1 MLLWELVYI
10 CLTERS
16 YRSIQRKSEN
26 VRSPCSFARKWWCI
40 TMVSSCHDEK
50 AVFLNLRSLIKCAV
64 IRSED
69 VPSNS
74 TKWSQ
79 GKSDVL
85 RIVRNDW
92 LTDLLAHWFIGF
104 LMNRLSDSRTDWPSD
119 WPTYWRTDLLKDQ
132 LFDWLLDSM
141 TDWQH
146 LPLLNWLIGLTAPQQ
161 TEPYEFQGSWADHFV
176 ATPTLLPPFVVN
188 PTQRESHSSH
198 DKSRCLGCMYTKSVG
213 TGKDTTKSSD
223 NMTDGEWTKLPPVM
237 EANVR
242 WYFVS
247 FIMSSVPQLLFCLG
261 WKSYTI
267 KPMSFKFNFDLP
279 LACTFQ

>member
-1 MLLWELVYI
+1 
-10 CLTERS
+10 
-16 YRSIQRKSEN
+16 
-26 VRSPCSFARKWWCI
+26 
-40 TMVSSCHDEK
+40 
-50 AVFLNLRSLIKCAV
+50 
-64 IRSED
+64 
-69 VPSNS
+69 
-74 TKWSQ
+74 
-79 GKSDVL
+79 
-85 RIVRNDW
+85 
-92 LTDLLAHWFIGF
+92 
-104 LMNRLSDSRTDWPSD
+104 MNRLSDSRTDWPSD

-213 TGKDTTKSSD
+213 TGRDTTKSSD

-242 WYFVS
+242 WCFVS
-247 FIMSSVPQLLFCLG
+247 FIMSSVPQLLFYLG

-267 KPMSFKFNFDLP
+267 NPMSFKFNFDLP

>member
-1 MLLWELVYI
+1 MPW
-10 CLTERS
+10 
-16 YRSIQRKSEN
+16 
-26 VRSPCSFARKWWCI
+26 
-40 TMVSSCHDEK
+40 
-50 AVFLNLRSLIKCAV
+50 
-64 IRSED
+64 
-69 VPSNS
+69 NS

-92 LTDLLAHWFIGF
+92 LTYWLIDLLAFWWTDCLTHG
-104 LMNRLSDSRTDWPSD
+104 LTDRVADRLTDGL
-119 WPTYWRTDLLKDQ
+119 TYWRTNSLIDFL
-132 LFDWLLDSM
+132 
-141 TDWQH
+141 TQH

-188 PTQRESHSSH
+188 PTQREIHSSH

-213 TGKDTTKSSD
+213 TGRDTTKSSD

-247 FIMSSVPQLLFCLG
+247 FIMSSVPQLLFYLG